1 MATKHRLQA
10 KRLHYSGKKMGKIE
24 TVVFAL
30 KARWICALSN
40 SPLGLKKKR
49 GRKVRSI
56 FELQIGQSNK
66 STALTMNIKT
76 YPSFSIHFQQSIDRG
91 NKNWAQFYKLIQ

>member
-1 MATKHRLQA
+1 
-10 KRLHYSGKKMGKIE
+10 MGKFE

-56 FELQIGQSNK
+56 FEFQIGQSNK
-66 STALTMNIKT
+66 STALTMMVKT
-76 YPSFSIHFQQSIDRG
+76 YPSFSIHLTEATKIGHNSTNLCNNQI
-91 NKNWAQFYKLIQ
+91 

>member
-1 MATKHRLQA
+1 M
-10 KRLHYSGKKMGKIE
+10 KKLGIFE

-56 FELQIGQSNK
+56 FDFQIGQSDK
-66 STALTMNIKT
+66 ICTALAISVKT
-76 YPSFSIHFQQSIDRG
+76 YSSFSIHFKQSIGRG
-91 NKNWAQFYKLIQ
+91 NKNWAQFYKLTQ

>member
-1 MATKHRLQA
+1 MTTKHTLQA
-10 KRLHYSGKKMGKIE
+10 KRLYYSGKKLGKFE

-49 GRKVRSI
+49 GRKVRPI
-56 FELQIGQSNK
+56 FEFQIEQSNK
-66 STALTMNIKT
+66 TTALTMIVKT
-76 YPSFSIHFQQSIDRG
+76 YPSFSIHFKQSIDRG